1 MSEQRG
7 RARRREEISIAKPN
21 GGLMGHGAAQLPLVH
36 VDTYNEELREARSF
50 IGDRASKKAFSE
62 ILETWRKRLRRHGDD
77 PLGPDL
83 DVKKK
88 KLDKLLTEGDVE
100 EAGLVES
107 VIEDFARQFAD
118 VVERFLRLPSWRG
131 TQCILVGGGLR
142 ASRVGELAI
151 ARAAAMLKAKNLE
164 IELRPIHD
172 HPDEAGLIGCVYL
185 APSWVL
191 RGHNA
196 ILAIDIGGSNIRAG
210 LVELE
215 FKKSSDHAKCA
226 VAELELWHY
235 AELKEQPSRDEA
247 VEHLAKMLR
256 ALADRAAKS
265 KLKLAPF
272 VGIGCPG
279 LIRADGS
286 IERGAQNLP
295 GNWESRRFNLPR
307 QLHELLP
314 RIGEHASM
322 FVMHNDAVVQGLSE
336 APSMRKVER
345 WSVLTIGTGLGNA
358 RFTSIGRGGKT
369 KAESKAG

>member
-1 MSEQRG
+1 MSEQRRG
-7 RARRREEISIAKPN
+7 RPQNDFSIAKLN
-21 GGLMGHGAAQLPLVH
+21 GGLMGHRAAQLPLVH

-77 PLGPDL
+77 PLGPDP

-88 KLDKLLTEGDVE
+88 KLDKLLAEGNVE

-107 VIEDFARQFAD
+107 VIEDFAQQFAQ
-118 VVERFLRLPSWRG
+118 VVERFLRVKSWRG
-131 TQCILVGGGLR
+131 TGCILVGGGLSG
-142 ASRVGELAI
+142 SRVGELAI
-151 ARAAAMLKAKNLE
+151 ARAAAMLKAKGRTV
-164 IELRPIHD
+164 ELKPIRY
-172 HPDEAGLIGCVYL
+172 HPDEAGLIGSVHL

-191 RGHNA
+191 SGHDA
-196 ILAIDIGGSNIRAG
+196 ILAVDIGGSNMRAG
-210 LVELE
+210 TVE
-215 FKKSSDHAKCA
+215 FKFKKASDRAKCT
-226 VAELELWHY
+226 VADFELWHY
-235 AELKEQPSRDEA
+235 AELKEQPSRDAA
-247 VEHLAKMLR
+247 VEHVAEMLR
-256 ALADRAAKS
+256 TLAERAVQS

-295 GNWESRRFNLPR
+295 GNWESQRFNLPR
-307 QLHELLP
+307 QLHEMMP

-336 APSMRKVER
+336 APFMREVKH
-345 WSVLTIGTGLGNA
+345 WGVLTIGTGLGNA
-358 RFTSIGRGGKT
+358 RFTSVGSGGKT
-369 KAESKAG
+369 KSDDKAG